1 MNARGASV
9 GTKKLAA
16 RIGLLL
22 IAVVAVTAIANAETC
37 YRDDKGRIVTRRR
50 PGYVEVPCPVP
61 GAPTAAGS
69 PEASAANAAPG
80 AGPAGPDRSPPS
92 RVSPLPR
99 PTLSD
104 YAASVAVPDRWRI
117 VDALGYPEQ
126 RVDPYNRNLL
136 KADRPVHGDWF
147 FNLSALSDTVFE
159 SRQVPTPV
167 GSQST
172 TGPGS
177 LDVFGRNRQTLL
189 SQTIATEFVYYK
201 GDTVFQPPDYEFRFA
216 PVFNVNHNR
225 AEELDA
231 LYVDPA
237 RGRVRN
243 DSFFG
248 VQALFADKHLRN
260 VSERFDFDSLRVG
273 IQPFSSDFR
282 GFLFQDDQLGARL
295 FGTRANNRYQYNL
308 AYFRRIEKDTN
319 SGLNDLTQPL
329 RHDDVLIANLYRQD
343 TLVDGFTAQ
352 ATIAYNRN
360 REDRGTHYDKNGVL
374 VRPAA
379 AGVESPFHY
388 DVVYLGLNGDGHF
401 GSTNLTS
408 SFYSA
413 IGRAERGLLVPSAV
427 DIRAFFGAAE
437 LSRDFDW
444 LRPRLSLL
452 YATGSRHPYGN
463 KATGFDAILEN
474 PQFAGADSSYWI
486 RQALPL
492 VGGGG
497 VTLSTRNGVLND
509 LRSSKDEGQ
518 SNFVN
523 PGTLLAGIGADADLL
538 PTLRASVNV
547 NSVYFDDTAV
557 LEALRNQGGI
567 DRHIGYDVSLS
578 LVYRPL
584 MSQNIVARASYARL
598 IPGAGFKALF
608 PNQQPSYVLLNVILA
623 Y

>member
-1 MNARGASV
+1 M
-9 GTKKLAA
+9 GTKRLAA
-16 RIGLLL
+16 RFGLLV
-22 IAVVAVTAIANAETC
+22 IAVVAVATVANAETC

-50 PGYVEVPCPVP
+50 PGYIEVPCPVP
-61 GAPTAAGS
+61 GAPAAAGS
-69 PEASAANAAPG
+69 PEAGAAGAAPG

-126 RVDPYNRNLL
+126 RLDPYNRNLL

-159 SRQVPTPV
+159 SRQLPTPV

-172 TGPGS
+172 TGPGG

-216 PVFNVNHNR
+216 PVFNFNHNR

-231 LYVDPA
+231 LYVNPA

-243 DSFFG
+243 DSFLG

-352 ATIAYNRN
+352 AIIAYNRN
-360 REDRGTHYDKNGVL
+360 REDRGAHYDKNGVL
-374 VRPAA
+374 VRPAPV
-379 AGVESPFHY
+379 GVESPFHY

-401 GSTNLTS
+401 GRTNLTS

-413 IGRAERGLLVPSAV
+413 IGRAERGLLVASPV

-463 KATGFDAILEN
+463 KATGFDAIFEN

-486 RQALPL
+486 RQAVPL
-492 VGGGG
+492 IGGGG

-578 LVYRPL
+578 FVYRPL

-608 PNQQPSYVLLNVILA
+608 PNQQRSYLLLNVILA